1 MDSFVKTVNNY
12 IFDAE
17 DYFFGVDRE
26 ERKRRR
32 VGWVEDEY
40 RKQFDAFIQKAK
52 DYLFGVSEAEQR
64 RRDRYESFCILFEE
78 SIDHALYGHSHS
90 LMRQAHEQRRRGGKV
105 NPDYELARQEDM
117 IESTE
122 RLSMELPFPECV
134 LIRKHIGTMNTRL
147 EYRVK
152 RRKRYESILDD
163 LL

>member
-40 RKQFDAFIQKAK
+40 RKQFDSFIQKAK
-52 DYLFGVSEAEQR
+52 DYLFGVSEAEQM
-64 RRDRYESFCILFEE
+64 RRDRQKWSCSLFQE
-78 SIDHALYGHSHS
+78 SIDHTLYRHSRS
-90 LMRQAHEQRRRGGKV
+90 LLRQAREQRERGEKV

-122 RLSMELPFPECV
+122 RLVEELPFPGCV
-134 LIRKHIGTMNTRL
+134 LIRRHIGTMNTRL

>member
-1 MDSFVKTVNNY
+1 MNNY

-32 VGWVEDEY
+32 VRQIEDEYKY

-64 RRDRYESFCILFEE
+64 RRDRQKWSCSLFQE
-78 SIDHALYGHSHS
+78 SIDHTLYGHSRS
-90 LMRQAHEQRRRGGKV
+90 LMRQAQEQRRRGEKV
-105 NPDYELARQEDM
+105 SPDYELARQEDM

-122 RLSMELPFPECV
+122 RLVEELPFPGCV
-134 LIRKHIGTMNTRL
+134 LIRRHIGTMNTRL